1 MRLGRWI
8 GWMAMLAAQAVTLAA
23 GGTGELTITILVYDY
38 TRLPAS
44 ELGEA
49 MAVAQAIFRNA
60 GVATKWFKYVA
71 VHESGQGDGCLEA
84 FGAAYVIVNITRSD
98 WQGSTG
104 RKDRMGTALQD
115 AKGRPGV
122 TAYVFQQGVEQA
134 LQLGGCDR
142 VQILGH
148 VMAHEVG
155 HLLLGTESHS
165 ETGIMHPSWA
175 GSQMARDPGS
185 VTFTPDQARRIRVD
199 IRGRMQGK
207 KRLGAPRRFHED
219 EMSGPRNLSER

>member
-1 MRLGRWI
+1 
-8 GWMAMLAAQAVTLAA
+8 MAMLAAQTVALGARNNSEVTV
-23 GGTGELTITILVYDY
+23 TVLVYDY
-38 TRLPAS
+38 AGLPAS
-44 ELGEA
+44 ELVDG
-49 MAVAQAIFRNA
+49 MAVAQGIFRHA
-60 GVATKWFKYVA
+60 GVATKWIQCAA
-71 VHESGQGDGCLEA
+71 VHESGQGSGCLEA
-84 FGAAYVIVNITRSD
+84 LGTAHVIVNIVRSD
-98 WQGSTG
+98 WQDSIG
-104 RKDRMGTALQD
+104 RKDCIGAALQD

-175 GSQMARDPGS
+175 GSQMARHPGS

-199 IRGRMQGK
+199 IKDRMK
-207 KRLGAPRRFHED
+207 TSR
-219 EMSGPRNLSER
+219 

>member
-1 MRLGRWI
+1 
-8 GWMAMLAAQAVTLAA
+8 MAMLAATADTLAA
-23 GGTGELTITILVYDY
+23 GGTGELTVTVLVYDY

-44 ELGEA
+44 ELGGG
-49 MAVAQAIFRNA
+49 MTVAQGIFRNS
-60 GVATKWFKYVA
+60 GVATKWVQCAA
-71 VHESGQGDGCLEA
+71 VHESGQGSGCLEA
-84 FGAAYVIVNITRSD
+84 LGSAHVIVNIVRSD
-98 WQGSTG
+98 WRGSIG
-104 RKDRMGTALQD
+104 RKDRIGTALQD
-115 AKGRPGV
+115 AKGRVGV

-199 IRGRMQGK
+199 IKDRMQK
-207 KRLGAPRRFHED
+207 KSVWGAPRRSHED
-219 EMSGPRNLSER
+219 EISGPRNLSER